1 MSVDANTYEEMTI
14 HNVNDRTA
22 EVARQLGE
30 YLLKTWGICKLSLTV
45 DGVQYGDDVDDKIL
59 EGSRLYEVCGKLA
72 EAKEITLAMRSENGG
87 GAGWRLESCF
97 MRALTDDEVIRKNI
111 VYRSTDY
118 YDTDPGID
126 MYLYDDS
133 GLRQPDYID
142 SAECVRDIKRWYC
155 YTPTLRIADAE
166 QSENAELHDS
176 IMETLTELCR
186 KCFGLDEDEIEDKL
200 EDDWEDFGEIILN
213 GSLSFANESIPE
225 IVSSLT
231 RLFEQVGQ
239 SDTAEIEFEM
249 YAVPDGE
256 DDYNFASV
264 AISYDGE
271 AIRTGFSRF

>member
-14 HNVNDRTA
+14 HNVNAGTA

-30 YLLKTWGICKLSLTV
+30 YLLKTWGIFKLSLKV
-45 DGVQYGDDVDDKIL
+45 DGVHYGDDVDGTIR
-59 EGSRLYEVCGKLA
+59 EGSELYEVCGKLA
-72 EAKEITLAMRSENGG
+72 EAKEILLAMSSENGG

-97 MRALTDDEVIRKNI
+97 MRALTDDEAIRKNI

-118 YDTDPGID
+118 YDTDPEIE
-126 MYLYDDS
+126 MYLYDEN
-133 GLRQPDYID
+133 GLRQPDYTD
-142 SAECVRDIKRWYC
+142 SAECVRDIERWYC

-166 QSENAELHDS
+166 QSENTELHDS
-176 IMETLTELCR
+176 IMETLKELCR

-225 IVSSLT
+225 VVSSLT

-249 YAVPDGE
+249 YAIPDGE

-264 AISYDGE
+264 AIVYDDG
-271 AIRTGFSRF
+271 AIHDRYCRF